1 MSEVTPTPTAD
12 VAPATPAAPA
22 ARTRRGR
29 LPVVLALAAA
39 AAVLAVAAYMAVP
52 RLGGPA
58 GGGFTFQA
66 ATTDDLTVTVRKDG
80 ELQAIRS
87 TDIVSR
93 VEGQV
98 TLVEIVP
105 EGTQVEA
112 GDVIGKLDSSN
123 IERELEETELEY
135 QAAEADLK
143 NAEEQLIIE
152 QAQVEADNQAA
163 EVELTLAELDVK
175 QYEEGTYPQAK
186 ADAEVAVEMARINLE
201 NAEEELLQTRTLF
214 GKDFVTSNEV
224 KKRELEVLRLRN
236 ALDKAETD
244 YEVLT
249 KYTHPRDLAGKR
261 NQLAQKEKALARTQR
276 RGQSSLNQRIADVNN
291 RRLRLLNRQERLDW
305 CREQLEYCTLRAP
318 KSGLVVYGAAGN
330 QREQD
335 QVVEGATIRE
345 RQTVV
350 RLPDTSTMKAVV
362 KINESR
368 VGMLEPGQPAVLRTT
383 AGSRTIGGE
392 VSEISVVADS
402 NRRWFNPDVR
412 EYPVDILLD
421 ETPANLK
428 PGMKV
433 QATIM
438 VDTAQDA
445 TVVPL
450 TSLYSVG
457 RRRFVFVPQGGTD
470 AKAQVEPRE
479 VSVGLM
485 NETHAQ
491 VTEGIEPG
499 QAVVLLEVG
508 QGRDLLERAGID
520 VEPQRQRR
528 DPRGRPGDA
537 DDNGD
542 DNGHDDRDG
551 NGDDDRGGNGG
562 DDADVAATTGGD
574 TSAATDA
581 GTVPAEPTPAE
592 PTPAEPP
599 AKPAA

>member
-1 MSEVTPTPTAD
+1 MSEVTPTAD
-12 VAPATPAAPA
+12 VARPARPAKSA
-22 ARTRRGR
+22 RRGR
-29 LPVVLALAAA
+29 LPVVLG
-39 AAVLAVAAYMAVP
+39 LAVAAAVVVAAVAYVLLP
-52 RLGGPA
+52 RLGGSA
-58 GGGFTFQA
+58 GGGFTFQEA
-66 ATTDDLTVTVRKDG
+66 VRDDLTVSVRKDG

-105 EGTQVEA
+105 EGTQVNA

-305 CREQLEYCTLRAP
+305 CRAQLENCTLTAP

-335 QVVEGATIRE
+335 QIVEGATVRE

-368 VGMLEPGQPAVLRTT
+368 VGMLSPGQSAMLRTT
-383 AGSRTIGGE
+383 AGSQTIGGE

-433 QATIM
+433 QATVM
-438 VDTAQDA
+438 VDTAEDA

-457 RRRFVFVPQGGTD
+457 RRRFVFVPTGSVAD
-470 AKAQVEPRE
+470 ATAQVEPRE

-508 QGRDLLERAGID
+508 QGRDLLERAGIE
-520 VEPQRQRR
+520 VEPPRQQRNR
-528 DPRGRPGDA
+528 RGRPEDA
-537 DDNGD
+537 DGAADSTDAAADAGD
-542 DNGHDDRDG
+542 DV
-551 NGDDDRGGNGG
+551 DDDAG
-562 DDADVAATTGGD
+562 DDAGETADES
-574 TSAATDA
+574 TSAASDA
-581 GTVPAEPTPAE
+581 GTVPVEPT
-592 PTPAEPP
+592 P